1 MAVWTNSKVACLP
14 VVCVIPTSRRMYLSQ
29 CAEWYIAIAEF
40 IIVSDELMGMLLP
53 TACVPSCVWH
63 CVEYCLNRLP
73 RQLERWS
80 VMLGDKPFMTGNDVT
95 VADLKVYDTFRKLKI
110 YCADPQIASN
120 PFQAHPT
127 LQAFISRVEELP
139 QMKTYMESDAY
150 IARPLNN
157 PHANFK

>member
-1 MAVWTNSKVACLP
+1 MSCSIGLTLCESLQS
-14 VVCVIPTSRRMYLSQ
+14 TSPAYGGL
-29 CAEWYIAIAEF
+29 
-40 IIVSDELMGMLLP
+40 DKLK
-53 TACVPSCVWH
+53 
-63 CVEYCLNRLP
+63 EYCLNRLP